1 MHRVLTVTGWLL
13 ALCAAVLVL
22 LGIASWPPGGLMF
35 ALPYLFFFLAALAGL
50 PAALLVWLGRRLSG
64 KRPAAPPPS
73 RPAAPRG

>member
-1 MHRVLTVTGWLL
+1 MHRVFTVTGWLL

-35 ALPYLFFFLAALAGL
+35 ALPHVFFFLAALAGL

-64 KRPAAPPPS
+64 KSRATPPPS
-73 RPAAPRG
+73 APAVPRE